1 MGTEMGNG
9 SVIRAEG
16 LTRFYGRHR
25 GIVDLDLD
33 VARGEV
39 FGFLG
44 PNGAG
49 KTTTIRLLLDFIR
62 PTRGRIQ
69 VLGLDTRRNSVEI
82 RRRVGYL
89 PGELRLY
96 DSLSGTELLAFF
108 GHLRGGV
115 DWTWVRELAERFEC
129 DIGREVR
136 ELSHGNRQKLGLI
149 QAFMNRPDL
158 LILDEPTTGLDP
170 LVQQSFFRLMAEQR
184 ASGTTVFISSHVLP
198 EVERLC
204 DRVAMIAEG
213 QLLTTERVD
222 DLKRHALRSLEL
234 TFAGP
239 VPAAAFEGIA
249 GVQEVSVED
258 ARLRCRVIGSVDHLL
273 KAASRFEVL
282 NVASQEPTLE
292 EIFVAL
298 YARAREET
306 EAARAA

>member
-1 MGTEMGNG
+1 MTG
-9 SVIRAEG
+9 SESAIRAEG
-16 LTRFYGRHR
+16 LTRYYGRHR

-33 VARGEV
+33 VAPGEV

-62 PTRGRIQ
+62 PTRGIAR
-69 VLGLDTRRNSVEI
+69 VLGMDTRRDSIEI

-96 DSLSGTELLAFF
+96 DSLSGSELLAFF

-115 DWTWVRELAERFEC
+115 DWTWVRELAKRFDC

-149 QAFMNRPDL
+149 QAFMSRPDL

-170 LVQQSFFRLMAEQR
+170 LVQQSFFHLMEEVR
-184 ASGTTVFISSHVLP
+184 AGGTTVFISSHVLP

-213 QLLTTERVD
+213 RLLTTERVV

-239 VPAAAFEGIA
+239 VPAAVFEGID
-249 GVQEVSVED
+249 GVQELIVED
-258 ARLRCRVIGSVDHLL
+258 ARLRCRVIGSVDSLL

-292 EIFVAL
+292 EIFVTL
-298 YARAREET
+298 YARARQDA
-306 EAARAA
+306 EAADAA

>member
-1 MGTEMGNG
+1 VTGNG
-9 SVIRAEG
+9 SAIRAEG
-16 LTRFYGRHR
+16 LTRYYGRHR
-25 GIVDLDLD
+25 GIIDLDLD
-33 VARGEV
+33 VAPGEV

-62 PTRGRIQ
+62 PTRGSVQ
-69 VLGLDTRRNSVEI
+69 VLGLDTRRDSIQI

-115 DWTWVRELAERFEC
+115 DWAWVRELAERFEC
-129 DIGREVR
+129 DISREVR

-170 LVQQSFFRLMAEQR
+170 LMQQAFFRLMEELR
-184 ASGTTVFISSHVLP
+184 AGGTTVFISSHVLP

-213 QLLTTERVD
+213 RLLTTERVD

-239 VPAAAFEGIA
+239 VPAAAFEGID
-249 GVQEVSVED
+249 GVRELTVED
-258 ARLRCRVIGSVDHLL
+258 ARLRCRVIGSVNGLL
-273 KAASRFEVL
+273 KAASHFEVL
-282 NVASQEPTLE
+282 NVSSQEPTLE

-298 YARAREET
+298 YARAKEDA
-306 EAARAA
+306 EAAHAA

>member
-1 MGTEMGNG
+1 VTSSG
-9 SVIRAEG
+9 SAIRAAG
-16 LTRFYGRHR
+16 LTRYYGRHR
-25 GIVDLDLD
+25 GIMDLDLD
-33 VARGEV
+33 VAPGEV

-62 PTRGRIQ
+62 PTRGTAR
-69 VLGLDTRRNSVEI
+69 VLGLDTRLDSIQI

-89 PGELRLY
+89 PGELHLY
-96 DSLSGTELLAFF
+96 DSLSGRELLAFF

-115 DWTWVRELAERFEC
+115 DWAWVRELAERFDC

-149 QAFMNRPDL
+149 QAFMSRPDL

-170 LVQQSFFRLMAEQR
+170 LVQQSFFQLMEEVR
-184 ASGTTVFISSHVLP
+184 ERGSTVFISSHVLP

-204 DRVAMIAEG
+204 DRVAMISEG
-213 QLLTTERVD
+213 RLLTTERVA

-239 VPAAAFEGIA
+239 VPAAAFDSIQ
-249 GVQEVSVED
+249 GVQELSVED
-258 ARLRCRVIGSVDHLL
+258 ARLRCRVIGSVDGLL

-282 NVASQEPTLE
+282 NVSSQEPTLE

-298 YARAREET
+298 YARAKEGV
-306 EAARAA
+306 EASNAA

>member
-1 MGTEMGNG
+1 MTG
-9 SVIRAEG
+9 SGSAIRADG
-16 LTRFYGRHR
+16 LTRYYGRHR
-25 GIVDLDLD
+25 GILDLDLD
-33 VARGEV
+33 VAPGEV

-62 PTRGRIQ
+62 PTRGSAR
-69 VLGLDTRRNSVEI
+69 VLGMDTRLDSIKI
-82 RRRVGYL
+82 RRQVGYL

-96 DSLSGTELLAFF
+96 DSLSGSELLAFF

-115 DWTWVRELAERFEC
+115 DWGWVRELADRFDC

-149 QAFMNRPDL
+149 QALMSRPDL

-170 LVQQSFFRLMAEQR
+170 LVQQSFFRLMQELR
-184 ASGTTVFISSHVLP
+184 AAGTTVFISSHVLP

-213 QLLTTERVD
+213 RLLTTERVA

-239 VPAAAFEGIA
+239 VPAAAFEGID
-249 GVQEVSVED
+249 GVHELMVEN
-258 ARLRCRVIGSVDHLL
+258 ARLRCRVIGSVDALL

-282 NVASQEPTLE
+282 NVSSQEPTLE

-298 YARAREET
+298 YARAREDA
-306 EAARAA
+306 EAAHAA

>member
-1 MGTEMGNG
+1 MTG
-9 SVIRAEG
+9 SGSAIRAEG
-16 LTRFYGRHR
+16 LTRYYGRHR

-33 VARGEV
+33 VGPGEV

-62 PTRGRIQ
+62 PTRGGAR
-69 VLGLDTRRNSVEI
+69 VLGLDTRRESIEI

-96 DSLSGTELLAFF
+96 DSLSGSELLAFF

-115 DWTWVRELAERFEC
+115 DWAWVRELAERFDC

-170 LVQQSFFRLMAEQR
+170 LVQQSFFHLMEEVR
-184 ASGTTVFISSHVLP
+184 TGGTTVFISSHVLP

-213 QLLTTERVD
+213 RLLTTERVA

-239 VPAAAFEGIA
+239 VPAAAFEGID
-249 GVQEVSVED
+249 GVQELIVED
-258 ARLRCRVIGSVDHLL
+258 ARLRCRVIGSVDGLL

-292 EIFVAL
+292 EIFVTL
-298 YARAREET
+298 YARARQDA
-306 EAARAA
+306 EAADAA